1 MMMMIMKMTLLTM
14 LIMMTTIIL
23 MMRTTMTMIIIT
35 MMTTMMIMT
44 MRQKMMLMMTLL
56 KNLFSD
62 RETLKL
68 SNWPAM
74 ATLKLVSSRTVIF
87 VLLQYSTAPQSSLF
101 PHSNINDGGPWN
113 IPSLHAVIV
122 CLPRPFLLLRGTREA
137 ARNGSASIG

>member
-1 MMMMIMKMTLLTM
+1 MMMMMTF
-14 LIMMTTIIL
+14 
-23 MMRTTMTMIIIT
+23 
-35 MMTTMMIMT
+35 
-44 MRQKMMLMMTLL
+44 L

-87 VLLQYSTAPQSSLF
+87 VLLQYSTASQSSLF

-113 IPSLHAVIV
+113 IPACCNSLSPSTV
-122 CLPRPFLLLRGTREA
+122 PLLRGTREA